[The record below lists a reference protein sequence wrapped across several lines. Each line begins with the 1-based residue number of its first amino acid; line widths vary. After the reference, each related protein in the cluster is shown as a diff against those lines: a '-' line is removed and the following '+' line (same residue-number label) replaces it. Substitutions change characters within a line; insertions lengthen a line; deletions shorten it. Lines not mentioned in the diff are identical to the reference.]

1 MYGQQRRCKDIQRG
15 IDIMTELLP
24 QTPEIVD
31 ASAVA
36 LIEATIRRREGVLT
50 PAGALAVTTGV
61 FTGRSPRD
69 RYLVVDA
76 ADHDRV
82 WWGDINRPIAATQ
95 AKALAQRLRTHLNDR
110 EHFVLHASVNAD
122 ADYTYAIECIS
133 ESPWHTLFAKYLF
146 RDAIDSHHQTN
157 ITILHA
163 PSFVADPAVDGTH
176 SGVFI
181 ILDMTERMILIGG
194 TAYAGEIKKAVFTM
208 LNFLLPKQGVLP
220 MHAGVNVGT
229 SGDAAVFFGLS
240 GTGKTT
246 LSTDPQRPLIGDDE
260 HGWSAQGI
268 FNFEGGC
275 YAKTIRLS
283 PEGEPDIYAATQ
295 HFGTILENV
304 VVDTLSHEPD
314 FDDVSLTE
322 NGRAAYPLQMLHHV
336 HASGVCAHPQ
346 HIFMLTAD
354 AFGVLPPLSRLTVEQ
369 AMYHFVSGYTAKVA
383 GTERGVQEP
392 TATFSACFG
401 APFMVMHPAAYAA
414 LLREQLQ
421 AHPATVWLVNTG
433 WIGGKYGVGTRMRLA
448 HTRALIRAVL
458 ADSLTNAE
466 WDTDPVFG
474 LAMPRQCDG
483 VPAAVLDPRTSWES
497 SAAWQVAA
505 EGLAVQFHQN
515 SMKLGLSASD
525 DIARG
530 APLFR

>member
-1 MYGQQRRCKDIQRG
+1 
-15 IDIMTELLP
+15 MTQLLP
-24 QTPEIVD
+24 QAPEIVD

-36 LIEATIRRREGVLT
+36 LIEATIRRQEGVLT

-82 WWGDINRPIAATQ
+82 WWGDINRPIAAAQ
-95 AKALAQRLRTHLNDR
+95 AHSLAQRLRAHLNAR
-110 EHFVLHASVNAD
+110 EHFVLHAAVNAD
-122 ADYTYAIECIS
+122 TAYTYAVECIS

-146 RDAIDSHHQTN
+146 RDAQGTPSQPT

-163 PSFVADPAVDGTH
+163 PSFVADPAVDGTQ

-181 ILDMTERMILIGG
+181 ILDMTQRLILIGG

-208 LNFLLPKQGVLP
+208 LNFLLPKRSVLP

-229 SGDAAVFFGLS
+229 NGDAAVFFGLS

-246 LSTDPQRPLIGDDE
+246 LSTDPQRPLVGDDE

-283 PEGEPDIYAATQ
+283 AVGEPDIYAATQ

-304 VVDTLSHEPD
+304 VVDVLSHDPD

-322 NGRAAYPLQMLHHV
+322 NGRAAYPLRMLQHA
-336 HASGVCAHPQ
+336 HASGVCAHPR

-354 AFGVLPPLSRLTVEQ
+354 AFGVLPPLSRLTVAQ

-401 APFMVMHPAAYAA
+401 APFMVMHPAAYAT

-421 AHPATVWLVNTG
+421 AHPATARLVNTG
-433 WIGGKYGVGTRMRLA
+433 WTGGKYGVGTRMQLA

-458 ADSLTNAE
+458 ADELNTVGWHN
-466 WDTDPVFG
+466 DLVFG
-474 LAMPRQCDG
+474 LAMPRQCAG
-483 VPAAVLDPRTSWES
+483 VPATVLDPRTSWES
-497 SAAWQVAA
+497 PQAWQVAA
-505 EGLAVQFHQN
+505 EGLATQFHQN
-515 SMKLGLSASD
+515 YAKLGLPADSE
-525 DIARG
+525 IARG
-530 APLFR
+530 APVYR